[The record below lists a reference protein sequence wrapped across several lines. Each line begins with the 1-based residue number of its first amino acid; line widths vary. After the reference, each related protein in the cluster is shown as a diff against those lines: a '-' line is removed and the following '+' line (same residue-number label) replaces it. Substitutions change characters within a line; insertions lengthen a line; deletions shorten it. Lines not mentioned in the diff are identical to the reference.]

1 MSEGLKIAI
10 LFSVTAVLGVL
21 WYFLFF
27 ADDDDEGTYVHWD
40 STVVLVWIDAST
52 QDKEYGVGRGRYEV
66 RLTNGKHV
74 EARTY
79 LDEKL
84 ERFDC
89 VVVRQRLKLLSY
101 APTYEIVSRAKEC
114 WQPT

>member
-1 MSEGLKIAI
+1 MSEGLKI
-10 LFSVTAVLGVL
+10 VTLIAVSALLGLL

-27 ADDDDEGTYVHWD
+27 SDEDDEGTYVYWD
-40 STVVLVWIDAST
+40 ATVILVWIDAST
-52 QDKEYGVGRGRYEV
+52 QEKDYGVGRGRYEV

-74 EARTY
+74 EARMY

-101 APTYEIVSRAKEC
+101 APTYEIVKRANEC